1 MNKLLILLLFFIQPN
16 ARGSELSCSQNGIRF
31 LYVNGVNVKETEGR
45 TDFNKINKDFVEKNA
60 SYLDYQSF
68 VEGEFVYNSSRGLL
82 NDVKEIYYQTTR
94 NLSGEQRKYFY
105 RRKLEKLIEKSYK
118 DESSDLADT
127 EKKKLE
133 EMSNEAFSLIMK
145 RDQLQEPISSK
156 EFSELE
162 ITKMISKIDYEIAE
176 LLRTTAAD
184 TEVVESIKNRLKEA
198 FNLRK
203 KIITI
208 AHSQGNEALRS
219 AVYELRSEM
228 SGSQSLNQLY
238 EFDRIFGIVHVAS
251 PSPVLAIS
259 SGKGRAIKL
268 NRDFVIRPAG
278 ILLPENPIEPN
289 YIYESSNLSGFGDWP
304 IVGSIAEFFTATF
317 GGNLYHGMSY
327 IYLSEKVKA
336 SEVGN
341 PTKIDTMSN
350 IFKNNLIEVAQSLE
364 DNCSEPVIKITS
376 AAAVETA
383 SGIITVNDFAGK
395 EKILR
400 IEVSDIAGN
409 GNTQYQL
416 GYDAAKTTF
425 QYKLITR
432 YPIGVAGEASTVEDT
447 VDMQSG
453 KYYIDIPIPYRDFQY
468 DLTITATNEHSKE
481 TEKSYKLAFSKNNPL
496 LVDISNK
503 QCVYNSDG
511 YNLNGKMKFDV
522 KTNDDEYIFDNKLWS
537 STTEERVL
545 NLEFKDSANT
555 VTKQIENICPVEI
568 AVFHYEIWV
577 SCQTTGKYLSDGTYF
592 EYNTGLQG
600 TDVYWYNDKG
610 NLVSHI
616 SGFEG
621 TYGNSTTSSFVDKND
636 PSGTTRIEFENGTRC
651 PTGEAANP
659 TRPFKY

>member
-1 MNKLLILLLFFIQPN
+1 MLLLKFIVLTISFE
-16 ARGSELSCSQNGIRF
+16 AIAGLSCSQNGTTVY
-31 LYVNGVNVKETEGR
+31 YVNGVNVKYDEGEKD
-45 TDFNKINKDFVEKNA
+45 TDYLNGNFVNSEKNRI
-60 SYLDYQSF
+60 DFQSI
-68 VEGEFVYNSSRGLL
+68 VETKFIYNSSRGLL
-82 NDVKEIYYQTTR
+82 NDVKEIYYQATR

-133 EMSNEAFSLIMK
+133 EMSKEAFSLIMK

-176 LLRTTAAD
+176 LLRTATAD

-198 FNLRK
+198 FSLRK

-219 AVYELRSEM
+219 AIYELRSEM

-259 SGKGRAIKL
+259 SGKARAIKL

-289 YIYESSNLSGFGDWP
+289 YIYESSNLSGVGDWP

-327 IYLSEKVKA
+327 IYLSEKVNA

-350 IFKNNLIEVAQSLE
+350 IFKNNLIEVAQTLE

-376 AAAVETA
+376 VTAEETA
-383 SGIITVNDFAGK
+383 SGIITVNDYAGAGK
-395 EKILR
+395 VLR
-400 IEVSDIAGN
+400 LEVSDIAGN
-409 GNTQYQL
+409 GNSQNQL
-416 GYDAAKTTF
+416 GYDASKTTF

-432 YPIGVAGEASTVEDT
+432 YPIGVAGEVSTVEDT

-468 DLTITATNEHSKE
+468 DLTITATNIQSKE
-481 TEKSYKLAFSKNNPL
+481 TEKSYKLVFSKNKVL
-496 LVDISNK
+496 SVDISNK

-511 YNLNGKMKFDV
+511 YNLNGTMKFDI
-522 KTNDDEYIFDNKLWS
+522 KTNDDEYKFDNKSWS
-537 STTEERVL
+537 SSTEERVL
-545 NLEFKDSANT
+545 DQEFKDSENI
-555 VTKQIENICPVEI
+555 VTKKIENICPIETP
-568 AVFHYEIWV
+568 AFHYEIWV

-610 NLVSHI
+610 SLVSRI

-621 TYGNSTTSSFVDKND
+621 TYEHSTTSSFVDKND
-636 PSGTTRIEFENGTRC
+636 PSGTTKIEFENGTRC